1 MQSQTLALIAAPG
14 TDASRPC
21 WWEPMLRAWP
31 GPVPKVDFLTPEQVL
46 SSSRA
51 LKPAQAWDAA
61 AVAPFAGST
70 GSMLYRVIDVLQQ
83 ALVPTVLLLGDDPD
97 QEARLEGFNAGSVVT
112 QRAANDPRT
121 TAGLLFGLAQRQPAV
136 RSLDQ
141 SIRMAQSFQGET
153 SAEIDR
159 LHQELLLAAKV
170 QRDFLPKRM
179 PMLDGVQC
187 SVLYRPAGFVSGDT
201 YDVCQLDEYHIGFF
215 LADAM
220 GHGVPAAL
228 MTLYIAGSIPRKE
241 IGVGG
246 ANGYRLIP
254 PAESLQRLNAE
265 LADSIAGPARFATAI
280 CGLIDT
286 RTGLITL
293 AAAGHPPPL
302 RVGPHGV
309 RPINVSGMLLGVVPE
324 FEYQQVTVRLEED
337 EILVVH
343 SDGIESAFA
352 RNARPGEAGTRPIPP
367 HFHHFAAMRR
377 GDALA
382 SLGAAMDRLADD
394 LDAQTGSLH
403 QDDDVSVLTFQTT
416 CVRETGTTGS
426 ARHHSTD
433 AHSPG

>member
-1 MQSQTLALIAAPG
+1 MQSQSLALIATPG
-14 TDASRPC
+14 TEASRPA
-21 WWEPMLRAWP
+21 WWEPILRAWP
-31 GPVPKVDFLTPEQVL
+31 GAAPKFEVLSPEQVL

-51 LKPAQAWDAA
+51 LKPTQSWDAA
-61 AVAPFAGST
+61 VVAPFAGST
-70 GSMLYRVIDVLQQ
+70 DSMLYKVVDVLQQ
-83 ALVPTVLLLGDDPD
+83 ALVPTLLLLGEDKA
-97 QEARLEGFNAGSVVT
+97 QEARLDGFNPGSVVT
-112 QRAANDPRT
+112 QRATTDPRT
-121 TAGLLFGLAQRQPAV
+121 IAGLVFGLSQRQSAI

-141 SIRMAQSFQGET
+141 SIRLAQSFQGET
-153 SAEIDR
+153 AAEIDR

-228 MTLYIAGSIPRKE
+228 MTLYISGSIPRKE
-241 IGVGG
+241 IGVGPG
-246 ANGYRLIP
+246 ASYRLIP

-265 LADSIAGPARFATAI
+265 LADSIAGPARFATAV

-309 RPINVSGMLLGVVPE
+309 RPINVSGMLLGVVPD

-352 RNARPGEAGTRPIPP
+352 RNSRPGEAGTRPIPP
-367 HFHHFAAMRR
+367 HFHHFAQMRR

-403 QDDDVSVLTFQTT
+403 QDDDVSVISFQTT
-416 CVRETGTTGS
+416 CVREPGAS
-426 ARHHSTD
+426 AAARLHAAD
-433 AHSPG
+433 AQRND

>member
-1 MQSQTLALIAAPG
+1 M
-14 TDASRPC
+14 
-21 WWEPMLRAWP
+21 
-31 GPVPKVDFLTPEQVL
+31 L

-51 LKPAQAWDAA
+51 LKPAQSWDAA
-61 AVAPFAGST
+61 AVGPFAGT
-70 GSMLYRVIDVLQQ
+70 TDSMLYRVVDVLQQ

-97 QEARLEGFNAGSVVT
+97 QEARLEGFNAGSVVS
-112 QRAANDPRT
+112 QRATADPRT
-121 TAGLLFGLAQRQPAV
+121 TAGLIFGLAQRQPAI

-141 SIRMAQSFQGET
+141 SIRLAQSFQGET
-153 SAEIDR
+153 AAEIDR

-201 YDVCQLDEYHIGFF
+201 YDVCQLDEYHLGFF

-228 MTLYIAGSIPRKE
+228 MTLYISGSIPRKE
-241 IGVGG
+241 IGVGPG
-246 ANGYRLIP
+246 AGYRLIP

-302 RVGPHGV
+302 RIGPHGV
-309 RPINVSGMLLGVVPE
+309 RPINVSGMLLGVVPD

-343 SDGIESAFA
+343 SDGIECAFA

-367 HFHHFAAMRR
+367 HFQHFASMRR

-382 SLGAAMDRLADD
+382 SLGAAMDCLADD

-403 QDDDVSVLTFQTT
+403 QDDDVTVLSFQTT
-416 CVRETGTTGS
+416 SVREPGAGAA
-426 ARHHSTD
+426 ARLLAAD
-433 AHSPG
+433 AQRTK

>member
-1 MQSQTLALIAAPG
+1 MQSQSLALIAAPG
-14 TDASRPC
+14 TEASRPA
-21 WWEPMLRAWP
+21 WWEPILASWP
-31 GPVPKVDFLTPEQVL
+31 NHRPTIELLTPEQLL

-51 LKPAQAWDAA
+51 LKPAHAWDAA
-61 AVAPFAGST
+61 VIAPFAGVSDST
-70 GSMLYRVIDVLQQ
+70 LYRVVDVLQQ
-83 ALVPTVLLLGDDPD
+83 ALVPTVLLLNDDPE
-97 QEARLEGFNAGSVVT
+97 QEARLDGFNAGSVVT
-112 QRAANDPRT
+112 QRATADAKV
-121 TAGLLFGLAQRQPAV
+121 TAGMICGLARRQPAI
-136 RSLDQ
+136 RSLEQ

-179 PMLDGVQC
+179 PMIDGLQC

-228 MTLYIAGSIPRKE
+228 MTLYISGSIPRKE
-241 IGVGG
+241 TGLAGG
-246 ANGYRLIP
+246 GYRLIP

-367 HFHHFAAMRR
+367 HFQHFAAMRK
-377 GDALA
+377 GDALS

-403 QDDDVSVLTFQTT
+403 QDDDVTVLALQTT
-416 CVRETGTTGS
+416 SVREPGGAYKALANDP
-426 ARHHSTD
+426 ARAD
-433 AHSPG
+433 QA